1 MTSKIDLDLFFN
13 LAWKTCWFMACT
25 ASSAI
30 LRNRFYKLLRSTAIP
45 FIASLFFPHLLENVW
60 GCSSSCS
67 PQAQKAAM
75 QERATGTYCSWN
87 HTACSCV
94 FNELDGTIRWL
105 QVFYNTMTYKER
117 CQIPYCNNTDA
128 NCRIFIETKVHSDAI
143 SLCKPCW
150 FLVQE
155 SGK

>member
-1 MTSKIDLDLFFN
+1 MTSKIDLDQLFN

-30 LRNRFYKLLRSTAIP
+30 LHNRFYKLLRSTAIP

-67 PQAQKAAM
+67 PRHRKLQCRR
-75 QERATGTYCSWN
+75 ERLGHIVHETTPPVP
-87 HTACSCV
+87 V

-128 NCRIFIETKVHSDAI
+128 NCRIFIETKDHSDAI